1 VGLNQENLPPDA
13 RFLGLALRERLKKPH
28 SAFWLL
34 KRAPLF
40 LRNHAL
46 IETFSG
52 SSGIRFLN
60 CMVLWKLS

>member
-34 KRAPLF
+34 DIGWLC
-40 LRNHAL
+40 LHNQAL
-46 IETFSG
+46 IGAFSG
-52 SSGIRFLN
+52 SSGVRSLN
-60 CMVLWKLS
+60 YMAL